1 MEYFLP
7 LLMNNPS
14 TFDLELQLPDRD
26 PVMLARRSALL
37 EGRDVPPAHP
47 SRATVE
53 FFQDGTRLGWFRLHL
68 ICSPSGSYPG
78 VHPRIGLDAPHEQGV
93 AFENMLFDRGTTSR
107 LSSILPPSAER
118 TLRVSLHDRK
128 LVDLHV
134 IRNWGSLYASLV
146 TKRDFEVPM
155 DVRVTPL
162 MVGPRDLSEPVES
175 IQTVWLSSND
185 FFRYSNGRTKA

>member
-7 LLMNNPS
+7 LPMNRS
-14 TFDLELQLPDRD
+14 SVFELELQLPERD
-26 PVMLARRSALL
+26 PVLLARRQALF
-37 EGRDVPPAHP
+37 EERGTPPAHP

-53 FFQDGTRLGWFRLHL
+53 FFQNGTRLGWLRLHL

-93 AFENMLFDRGTTSR
+93 AFENMLFDKGTTSR
-107 LSSILPPSAER
+107 LSSILTPSAER
-118 TLRVSLHDRK
+118 TLRVSLHDRS

-134 IRNWGSLYASLV
+134 IRSYGSLYASLV
-146 TKRDFEVPM
+146 TGRNFEVPM

-175 IQTVWLSSND
+175 IQSVWLSPND